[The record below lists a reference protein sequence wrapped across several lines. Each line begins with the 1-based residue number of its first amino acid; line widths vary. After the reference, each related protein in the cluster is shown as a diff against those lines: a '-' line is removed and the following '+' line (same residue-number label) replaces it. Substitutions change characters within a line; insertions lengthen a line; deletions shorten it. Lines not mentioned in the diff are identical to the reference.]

1 MGGLSLRI
9 GVRLFVLF
17 ILSGLVITFLLSWS
31 IEFYKYQNRLTSKEE
46 ILRSTEYFERIIR
59 EVYPSRISPKQL
71 EDFQKTL
78 KEIQKFEKR
87 KFLPIESFTLLQPI
101 LSIFNDQNL
110 RLFVPNEPVYSV
122 LPFTV
127 RIVDKKAIV
136 TSSATEKIP
145 SGVEIKRI
153 NNVNIEELINQL
165 LPLTSGE
172 TYETREQQLG
182 PLIQLAPEILWKKQ
196 RFVWIFYNQKEYE
209 VSYIKDNT
217 QYQEKVK
224 TVTLFSYPVLAS
236 KYQALPSETPYS
248 FERKEDTGILKIG
261 TFSLSGT
268 TYNKF
273 REFLNDVFVYNKDLK
288 KLIIDVRG
296 SAARDF
302 TIFKE
307 IFEHLIDKPI
317 KVHRRVSFI
326 KTAYILK
333 TLEKYGIEFDKST
346 NNLTTIEFP
355 FEFSPRE
362 PYLSAQIWV
371 LFDRYTTH
379 AALDFAYIFKK
390 LNPGKTIGEETL
402 TKINHTTDVF
412 YQYFDGLKTS
422 FSYPTAIFSEKDG
435 EKSLTPDITIQISTK
450 DRIEQLLGNDKALE
464 EVLKKINVK

>member
-1 MGGLSLRI
+1 MRV

-31 IEFYKYQNRLTSKEE
+31 IEFYKYQNRLSNKEE

-59 EVYPSRISPKQL
+59 EVYPAKISQNQL
-71 EDFQKTL
+71 EEYRKAL
-78 KEIQKFEKR
+78 GKIEKFEKK
-87 KFLPIESFTLLQPI
+87 KFLPIESFVLLQPF

-110 RLFVPNEPVYSV
+110 RLFAPNEPVYSV

-127 RIVDKKAIV
+127 RVIDKKVIV
-136 TSSATEKIP
+136 TSTATEKIP
-145 SGVEIKRI
+145 SGAEIKTI
-153 NNVNIEELINQL
+153 NNIAIEKLINEL

-172 TYETREQQLG
+172 TYEIREQQLG
-182 PLIQLAPEILWKKQ
+182 TLIQLAPEILGKKQ

-209 VSYIKDNT
+209 VSYVKDNT
-217 QYQEKVK
+217 EHREKVK
-224 TVTLFSYPVLAS
+224 TVTLFSYPVFAS
-236 KYQALPSETPYS
+236 KYQSLPSEAPYS
-248 FERKEDTGILKIG
+248 FERKEDTGILKIR

-273 REFLNDVFVYNKDLK
+273 REFLNDVFVYNKDMK
-288 KLIIDVRG
+288 NLIIDVRG

-307 IFEHLIDKPI
+307 VFEHFTSKKIM
-317 KVHRRVSFI
+317 VHRKVSFI

-333 TLEKYGIEFDKST
+333 TLEKYGVEFDKST
-346 NNLTTIEFP
+346 NELITVEFP
-355 FEFSPRE
+355 FEFLPRE
-362 PYLSAQIWV
+362 PYSSAQVWV

-402 TKINHTTDVF
+402 TKINHTTDVV
-412 YQYFDGLKTS
+412 YQYFDALKTS
-422 FSYPTAIFSEKDG
+422 FSYPTAIFSDDDG
-435 EKSLTPDITIQISTK
+435 ENQLTPDIAIQISTK
-450 DRIEQLLGNDKALE
+450 DRIEQLMGNDIILE
-464 EVLKKINVK
+464 KVLKKITTK